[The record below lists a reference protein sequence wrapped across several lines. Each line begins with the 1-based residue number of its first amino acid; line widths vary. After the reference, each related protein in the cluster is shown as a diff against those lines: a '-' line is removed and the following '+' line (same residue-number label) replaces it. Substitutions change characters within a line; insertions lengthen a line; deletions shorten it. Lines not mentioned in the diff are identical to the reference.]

1 MTAQPGCVRVTRL
14 PDGQCEKSA
23 QFAGVFTPRTAPL
36 RAINQ
41 REPAQV
47 TKIA

>member
-23 QFAGVFTPRTAPL
+23 QFARVFTPEL
-36 RAINQ
+36 RPFG
-41 REPAQV
+41 R
-47 TKIA
+47 